1 MITSFDVKPDKA
13 GRIPAVVHKDRTLR
27 PQTVEKEINPRYWTL
42 LSEVGKR
49 TGDPVLLNTSFNI
62 KGEPMICSPREAIR
76 GFFDSG
82 IDMLAM
88 GNVIIEKGKT

>member
-1 MITSFDVKPDKA
+1 MITSFDVKPAKA
-13 GRIPAVVHKDRTLR
+13 GNIPAVVHRDQTLR
-27 PQTVEKEINPRYWTL
+27 PQTVNRKINPRYWNL
-42 LSEVGKR
+42 LCEFGKR

-82 IDMLAM
+82 IDLLAM
-88 GNVIIEKGKT
+88 GNVLVEKGKT